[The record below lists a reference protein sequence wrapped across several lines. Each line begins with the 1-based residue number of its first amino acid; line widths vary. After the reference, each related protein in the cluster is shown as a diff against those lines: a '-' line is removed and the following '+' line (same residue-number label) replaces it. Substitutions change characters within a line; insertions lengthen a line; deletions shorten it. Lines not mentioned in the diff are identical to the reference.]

1 VSSSPF
7 HQEQRQ
13 KKKGKR
19 KGHGLINR
27 KYRYMEVNLQ
37 QRRKGL
43 EVKIPDIQQTLTV
56 VQFLQNRRLKAKGE
70 KVEEE
75 ELSDD
80 EDDLDDDLEE
90 EGKKE
95 EPLKTL
101 FELNDTL
108 FAEAEVE
115 ETGEVGIWLG
125 VSPVS
130 FLPFTPLH
138 SLFSPYW
145 AGMMLMLGKH
155 NVNVPPRGS
164 NNTPKW
170 ETSSCKEELGG
181 NNRRSRMVKRTINSH
196 GSQFR
201 KGTQRRSFYIF
212 A

>member
-1 VSSSPF
+1 
-7 HQEQRQ
+7 
-13 KKKGKR
+13 
-19 KGHGLINR
+19 
-27 KYRYMEVNLQ
+27 MEVNLQ

-80 EDDLDDDLEE
+80 DDDDEEDDLDDED
-90 EGKKE
+90 EGKKV

-125 VSPVS
+125 VSPIYQFITLFHLS
-130 FLPFTPLH
+130 FPTLIIVFPL
-138 SLFSPYW
+138 SSFI
-145 AGMMLMLGKH
+145 
-155 NVNVPPRGS
+155 R
-164 NNTPKW
+164 
-170 ETSSCKEELGG
+170 TSISQIWDSA
-181 NNRRSRMVKRTINSH
+181 NKR
-196 GSQFR
+196 Q
-201 KGTQRRSFYIF
+201 TQC
-212 A
+212 

>member
-1 VSSSPF
+1 
-7 HQEQRQ
+7 
-13 KKKGKR
+13 
-19 KGHGLINR
+19 
-27 KYRYMEVNLQ
+27 MEVNLQ

-80 EDDLDDDLEE
+80 EDDDLDDDLED

-125 VSPVS
+125 VSPVYQLVPS
-130 FLPFTPLH
+130 ICSHLH
-138 SLFSPYW
+138 LCLDSLLSHLARYI
-145 AGMMLMLGKH
+145 AHLGTVLTKGKH
-155 NVNVPPRGS
+155 NVNVPTRRG

-181 NNRRSRMVKRTINSH
+181 DYRRSRMVKRTIDSY
-196 GSQFR
+196 GS
-201 KGTQRRSFYIF
+201 
-212 A
+212 

>member
-1 VSSSPF
+1 
-7 HQEQRQ
+7 
-13 KKKGKR
+13 
-19 KGHGLINR
+19 
-27 KYRYMEVNLQ
+27 MEVNLQ

-80 EDDLDDDLEE
+80 EDDLDDDLED

-130 FLPFTPLH
+130 FLSFTPLH
-138 SLFSPYW
+138 SLFIPFSPYR
-145 AGMMLMLGKH
+145 ALILSVGMMLIKGKH
-155 NVNVPPRGS
+155 NVNVPSRRG

-181 NNRRSRMVKRTINSH
+181 NHRRSRMVKRTVNCY
-196 GSQFR
+196 GS
-201 KGTQRRSFYIF
+201 
-212 A
+212 

>member
-1 VSSSPF
+1 VSQSPLMQ
-7 HQEQRQ
+7 HGRR
-13 KKKGKR
+13 KAKRRR
-19 KGHGLINR
+19 KGHGLISR

-90 EGKKE
+90 DEGKKE

-125 VSPVS
+125 VSRVS
-130 FLPFTPLH
+130 LSLSSHFHL
-138 SLFSPYW
+138 SLFVLTIYSYL
-145 AGMMLMLGKH
+145 ARSRGRANEKGKH
-155 NVNVPPRGS
+155 NVDVPPRRS
-164 NNTPKW
+164 YHTPKW
-170 ETSSCKEELGG
+170 ETSSCKEKFRG
-181 NNRRSRMVKRTINSH
+181 NNRRSRMVKRTVNCH
-196 GSQFR
+196 GS
-201 KGTQRRSFYIF
+201 
-212 A
+212 

>member
-1 VSSSPF
+1 
-7 HQEQRQ
+7 
-13 KKKGKR
+13 
-19 KGHGLINR
+19 
-27 KYRYMEVNLQ
+27 MEVNLQ

-80 EDDLDDDLEE
+80 EDDDLDDDLEDD

-108 FAEAEVE
+108 FAGAEVE

-130 FLPFTPLH
+130 VLPSIFSHLH
-138 SLFSPYW
+138 LSLDSPPSHLTRYI
-145 AGMMLMLGKH
+145 AHLGTVLTKGKH
-155 NVNVPPRGS
+155 NVNVPSRGS

-181 NNRRSRMVKRTINSH
+181 NNRRFRMVKRTINSY
-196 GSQFR
+196 GS
-201 KGTQRRSFYIF
+201 
-212 A
+212 

>member
-1 VSSSPF
+1 
-7 HQEQRQ
+7 
-13 KKKGKR
+13 
-19 KGHGLINR
+19 
-27 KYRYMEVNLQ
+27 MEVNLQ

-80 EDDLDDDLEE
+80 EDDLDDDLED

-125 VSPVS
+125 VSRLSLLS
-130 FLPFTPLH
+130 FPTSISFHLILY
-138 SLFSPYW
+138 SLFW
-145 AGMMLMLGKH
+145 LRTGK
-155 NVNVPPRGS
+155 
-164 NNTPKW
+164 
-170 ETSSCKEELGG
+170 ELT
-181 NNRRSRMVKRTINSH
+181 KR
-196 GSQFR
+196 Q
-201 KGTQRRSFYIF
+201 TQC
-212 A
+212 

>member
-1 VSSSPF
+1 
-7 HQEQRQ
+7 
-13 KKKGKR
+13 
-19 KGHGLINR
+19 
-27 KYRYMEVNLQ
+27 MEVNLQ

-125 VSPVS
+125 VSSVY
-130 FLPFTPLH
+130 FLSSIPLH
-138 SLFSPYW
+138 PLFSLITEQSYCR
-145 AGMMLMLGKH
+145 L
-155 NVNVPPRGS
+155 
-164 NNTPKW
+164 
-170 ETSSCKEELGG
+170 E
-181 NNRRSRMVKRTINSH
+181 
-196 GSQFR
+196 
-201 KGTQRRSFYIF
+201 
-212 A
+212 

>member
-1 VSSSPF
+1 
-7 HQEQRQ
+7 
-13 KKKGKR
+13 
-19 KGHGLINR
+19 
-27 KYRYMEVNLQ
+27 MEVNLQ

-80 EDDLDDDLEE
+80 EDDLDDDLDD

-130 FLPFTPLH
+130 CLPSIFSHLH
-138 SLFSPYW
+138 LCLDSLLSHLARYI
-145 AGMMLMLGKH
+145 AHLGT
-155 NVNVPPRGS
+155 VL
-164 NNTPKW
+164 T
-170 ETSSCKEELGG
+170 
-181 NNRRSRMVKRTINSH
+181 KR
-196 GSQFR
+196 Q
-201 KGTQRRSFYIF
+201 TQC
-212 A
+212 

>member
-1 VSSSPF
+1 MRS
-7 HQEQRQ
+7 RRRRR
-13 KKKGKR
+13 R
-19 KGHGLINR
+19 KGHGLICR

-80 EDDLDDDLEE
+80 EDDDLDDDLED

-130 FLPFTPLH
+130 FLSSIPRHPLFT
-138 SLFSPYW
+138 SFSP
-145 AGMMLMLGKH
+145 
-155 NVNVPPRGS
+155 
-164 NNTPKW
+164 
-170 ETSSCKEELGG
+170 
-181 NNRRSRMVKRTINSH
+181 
-196 GSQFR
+196 F
-201 KGTQRRSFYIF
+201 
-212 A
+212 